1 MLPFFRG
8 CKYLTTKPRKLI
20 TAIDYFPKILTFA
33 SNPGIIIPHSPA
45 SAPVTRT
52 SQTCPTRPT
61 CLTGP
66 TIAIDLNI
74 PLGCFRDCLNLYDA
88 DFERD
93 CQMDF

>member
-52 SQTCPTRPT
+52 SPT

-74 PLGCFRDCLNLYDA
+74 PLGCFKFILNFACY
-88 DFERD
+88 E
-93 CQMDF
+93 